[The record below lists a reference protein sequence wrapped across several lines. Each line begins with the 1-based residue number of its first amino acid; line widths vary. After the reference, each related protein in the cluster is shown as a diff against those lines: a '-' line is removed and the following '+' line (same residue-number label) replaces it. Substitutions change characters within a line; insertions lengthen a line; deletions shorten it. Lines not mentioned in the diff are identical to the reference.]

1 MTLIVSSKYKDKGQA
16 LKALFAL
23 NTVQTWRS
31 QEVPHPL
38 LKEFP
43 LCSWG

>member
-16 LKALFAL
+16 LKAFFAL

-31 QEVPHPL
+31 PSALAEGIP
-38 LKEFP
+38 
-43 LCSWG
+43 SDM